1 MVLVEE
7 PGEWRGRYILEV
19 GGFRWAGFRCVPG
32 LFHDASA
39 GLLPAA
45 RARHA
50 AGVAGSQ
57 RVHATGA
64 IVMCERRVA
73 ELAGL
78 AGLPGLQEYWGTGV
92 LEQWSTGALGRS
104 NGTVHGHNVR

>member
-32 LFHDASA
+32 LFRDASA

-78 AGLPGLQEYWGTGV
+78 AGLPGTGV
-92 LEQWSTGALGRS
+92 LEQWSTGALG
-104 NGTVHGHNVR
+104 

>member
-1 MVLVEE
+1 MS
-7 PGEWRGRYILEV
+7 GEDGTYWRWV
-19 GGFRWAGFRCVPG
+19 DFGGPVFAVPG
-32 LFHDASA
+32 LFRDASA

-92 LEQWSTGALGRS
+92 LEQWSTGALG
-104 NGTVHGHNVR
+104 